1 MVLFGLFFFILIIF
15 AAVGIAFIKRIFLND
30 KPSSPSKLAK
40 IVGPILMI
48 ISAVE
53 WLSIIC
59 FPLILALPKLST
71 EDMED
76 ILIALLVC
84 FFSGICGFTLSF
96 DYYQRYYKIPKY
108 KQEKQDKS
116 EPEDQMTNFVPR
128 QFN

>member
-1 MVLFGLFFFILIIF
+1 MVLFGLFIFVLIIF
-15 AAVGIAFIKRIFLND
+15 AAVCVALMKRIFLND
-30 KPSSPSKLAK
+30 KPDSPSKLAK
-40 IVGPILMI
+40 IVGPILLM
-48 ISAVE
+48 ISAIE

-59 FPLILALPKLST
+59 FPFILALLKLST
-71 EDMED
+71 EDMKD

-116 EPEDQMTNFVPR
+116 EPEAQMTNFVPR